1 MFSPYICLSVCT
13 FFGVP
18 SRFAGRCASVKF
30 LGFARKGMG
39 KIIKS
44 VFNPWRMLYLGLFGG
59 GDHGLGEQVV
69 DNIVGDGLALGHEA
83 VQLK

>member
-1 MFSPYICLSVCT
+1 MLNPNQMQT
-13 FFGVP
+13 FYDT
-18 SRFAGRCASVKF
+18 R
-30 LGFARKGMG
+30 GMG

>member
-1 MFSPYICLSVCT
+1 
-13 FFGVP
+13 
-18 SRFAGRCASVKF
+18 
-30 LGFARKGMG
+30 MG
-39 KIIKS
+39 NIIKS